1 MKRNHIVFESDDWGS
16 LRLENLNTLNKLQEA
31 NLPTHSCGAG
41 FFSEF
46 DTLESSEDIKLL
58 SEVLCQHSNNQST
71 PKFTFLQ
78 LTSNPDFDKIK
89 ESNFTEYF
97 NHSIEVDYEDYG
109 DSNYLNNLK
118 DLVNKNLFSLEFHG
132 REHLNV
138 PVWMRYLKQR
148 DEQTLRAFDLKY
160 WGYDN
165 NNKYSVLYNSAY
177 DVEFQADIT
186 EYINI
191 LVDGIQ
197 KFKELFGVQP
207 SYFVPPTGGMNSSY
221 LKPLADNGIKL
232 VHSAR
237 IHIDSLGEG
246 KKKKLFRIPGT
257 KNKFGQRYIKRNCFF
272 EPADR
277 SRDWV
282 ASCLSEIQHA
292 FKYNQ
297 PAVISTHRV
306 NYVGRISRD
315 NRQNGL
321 DKLSDLLIK
330 INEKWPDVN
339 FIHTRDL
346 FQYYE
351 NRKWDIKQLMGI
363 IK

>member
-16 LRLENLNTLNKLQEA
+16 LRLENTNTLNKLQEA
-31 NLPTHSCGAG
+31 NIPTHTCGAG
-41 FFSEF
+41 FFNEF

-78 LTSNPDFDKIK
+78 LTSNPDFDKIR
-89 ESNFTEYF
+89 ESNFTIYS
-97 NHSIEVDYEDYG
+97 NHSIEVDYENYG

-118 DLVNKNLFSLEFHG
+118 DLVNKNLISLEFHG

-138 PVWMRYLKQR
+138 PVWMRYLKQQ
-148 DEQTLRAFDLKY
+148 DEQTLSAFDLKY

-165 NNKYSVLYNSAY
+165 SNKYSVFYNSAY
-177 DVEFQADIT
+177 DVEFQEDIPR
-186 EYINI
+186 YIDI

-197 KFKELFGVQP
+197 KFKELFGIQP
-207 SYFVPPTGGMNSSY
+207 IYFVPPTGGMNSAY
-221 LKPLADNGIKL
+221 LKPLAENGIKL

-246 KKKKLFRIPGT
+246 KKKKLFRIPGS
-257 KNKFGQRYIKRNCFF
+257 KNKFGQRFIKRNCFF
-272 EPADR
+272 EPADN

-282 ASCLSEIQHA
+282 ASCLSEIEHA
-292 FKYNQ
+292 FNYDQ

-306 NYVGRISRD
+306 NFVGRISKD

-321 DKLSDLLIK
+321 DKLSELLIE
-330 INEKWPDVN
+330 INKRWPEVN
-339 FIHTRDL
+339 FVNTKDL

-351 NRKWDIKQLMGI
+351 NRQWNLKQLMGI

>member
-1 MKRNHIVFESDDWGS
+1 MKNNLITFESDDWGS
-16 LRLENLNTLNKLQEA
+16 LRLENLSTVESLKNA
-31 NLPTHSCGAG
+31 NIPTHTCGAG
-41 FFSEF
+41 FFNEF

-58 SEVLCQHSNNQST
+58 SDVLIQNSNLHCT

-89 ESNFTEYF
+89 ESNFTQYF
-97 NHSIEVDYEDYG
+97 NHSVEVDYLKYG
-109 DSNYLNNLK
+109 DENYLYNLK
-118 DLVNKNLFSLEFHG
+118 ELISKDIFSLEFHG

-138 PVWMRYLKQR
+138 PVWMRYLQLNDSNTR
-148 DEQTLRAFDLKY
+148 TAFDLKY

-165 NNKYSVLYNSAY
+165 INQYSVFYNSAY
-177 DVEFQADIT
+177 DVELKKDISM
-186 EYINI
+186 YVDI
-191 LVDGIQ
+191 LIDGIH
-197 KFKELFGVQP
+197 KFKELFGIQP
-207 SYFVPPTGGMNSSY
+207 IYFVPPTGGMNSAY
-221 LKPLADNGIKL
+221 LKPLSDNGIKL

-272 EPADR
+272 EPADK
-277 SRDWV
+277 SKDWV
-282 ASCLSEIQHA
+282 KSCLCEIEHA

-306 NYVGRISRD
+306 NYVGRIRKD

-321 DKLSDLLIK
+321 DKLSDLLSQ
-330 INEKWPDVN
+330 INERWPEVN
-339 FIHTRDL
+339 YLHTRDL
-346 FQYYE
+346 FNYYE
-351 NRKWDIKQLMGI
+351 NRRWDLKQLIGV